1 MMKRLVPV
9 TILLL
14 VLFACG
20 KKDEPVPEAP
30 PTPAPQTAPQPEP
43 SPVPPPAIAP
53 RQTSPEPSTPSDEK
67 AQLTNREYI
76 VAKGDTL
83 YSIAKKHGL
92 DYRDLAKWNKIKD
105 PRRLRIGQELR
116 LTAPGN

>member
-1 MMKRLVPV
+1 MKRLVPV

-20 KKDEPVPEAP
+20 KKDEPTPETP
-30 PTPAPQTAPQPEP
+30 PTPATQTAPQAEQ
-43 SPVPPPAIAP
+43 SPVSPP
-53 RQTSPEPSTPSDEK
+53 QSSPEPSTPSDEK
-67 AQLTNREYI
+67 AKPTNHKYI

-83 YSIAKKHGL
+83 YSIAKKNSL
-92 DYRDLAKWNKIKD
+92 DYRELAKWNKIED

>member
-30 PTPAPQTAPQPEP
+30 PTPAPQTAPQAEP
-43 SPVPPPAIAP
+43 SPVPPPAVAP
-53 RQTSPEPSTPSDEK
+53 PQTSPEPSTPSEEK
-67 AQLTNREYI
+67 TKLTNHKYI

-83 YSIAKKHGL
+83 YSIAKKNGL

-105 PRRLRIGQELR
+105 PRRLRIGQELT